1 MPKVDADSG
10 VEPADV
16 EKKPRKKDKKAK
28 DSKPIT
34 DSESDSDSEGEG
46 SDAKDDSLEE
56 KSKSV
61 RSGKEKV
68 GFRERKVRNFR
79 IVEIILTI
87 LFYHISYY

>member
-16 EKKPRKKDKKAK
+16 EKKARKKDKKAK